1 MSLQQREFVGDVT
14 KWIMRIGITLCSF
27 LLYSTYSDV
36 KTDLHEIKNS
46 VQNLESRMIRIEY
59 ELKLK

>member
-1 MSLQQREFVGDVT
+1 MSLEQREIVGDVT

-27 LLYSTYSDV
+27 LLYSTYSEV
-36 KTDLHEIKNS
+36 KTDLHEIKTS
-46 VQNLESRMIRIEY
+46 VQTLESRMIRIEY